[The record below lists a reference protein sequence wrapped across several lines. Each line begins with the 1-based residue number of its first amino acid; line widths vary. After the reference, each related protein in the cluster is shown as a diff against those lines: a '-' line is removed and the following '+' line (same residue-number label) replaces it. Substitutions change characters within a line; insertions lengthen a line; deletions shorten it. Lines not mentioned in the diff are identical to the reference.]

1 VSWGERVKLS
11 SARREA
17 KILSY
22 PVPEGKQAKL
32 PSVTTKRRKQME
44 QKEERVQ
51 VYDVTALTSLEK
63 LEPVRVR
70 PGMYIGST
78 GIKGLHH
85 CIWEILDNAIDEIS
99 NGFGDSAAVI
109 LNKDKTVTIVDNG
122 RGIPTG
128 MHPTKKKSGVEMV
141 FTELHTGGKFNND
154 VYKTSGGLHGVGAAV
169 VNALSKWLEV
179 EVKQNGRIYK
189 QRFEN
194 AYDRT
199 VKREMP
205 GTPVTSLEALGS
217 TKETG
222 TKVTFMPDKDVFSV
236 TEFKFEVIDERLQE
250 LAFQNKG
257 ITLKL
262 VDNRK
267 DEVVEKEYHS
277 ERGLLDFIDYLNES
291 KTPLHNPPILFD
303 GEREVNGLNMYGEV
317 CVQFT
322 DSTTE
327 YIASYV
333 NNIPTTESGTHESG
347 FKTGMTRA
355 FKEWA
360 KKLNLIKE
368 KDKEFEGDDLREG
381 MTAIVRIKIS
391 NPIFEGQT
399 KTKLGNTEAYTMM
412 NDLAYTKFSEWIED
426 NKDTAASMINN
437 ALDAAARREKIKK
450 INEAEKKKI
459 GKGTAPLAGK
469 IAVCTMKD
477 PTVCEFIVVEGDS
490 AGGSAKQARD
500 RRFQT
505 IMPSKGK
512 IMNTEK
518 QKLENVLGSEELK
531 IFNTAIG
538 TGVLDNCKEDDLKY
552 DKIIIMSDAD
562 VDGYHIRTLWMTYI
576 YRYMR
581 SIIAN
586 GHLYLAQP
594 PLYKVYKQGK
604 GGEIVKYAYSDDE
617 LEKVKKEVG
626 KGALLQ
632 RYKGLGEM
640 NPQQL
645 WETTLNP
652 ETRTLHQITIEDA
665 AKAEKM
671 VSLLMGDVVAP
682 RKNYMY
688 KYAEF

>member
-1 VSWGERVKLS
+1 
-11 SARREA
+11 
-17 KILSY
+17 
-22 PVPEGKQAKL
+22 
-32 PSVTTKRRKQME
+32 ME
-44 QKEERVQ
+44 LKKMDS
-51 VYDVTALTSLEK
+51 YDVTDLRSLEK

-78 GIKGLHH
+78 GNKGLHH
-85 CIWEILDNAIDEIS
+85 CIWEIIDNSIDEIS
-99 NGFGDSAAVI
+99 NGFGD
-109 LNKDKTVTIVDNG
+109 KVTITINEDKSITILDNG

-128 MHPTKKKSGVEMV
+128 IHPTKKKSGVEMV
-141 FTELHTGGKFNND
+141 FTELHTGGKFDNKN
-154 VYKTSGGLHGVGAAV
+154 YKTSGGLHGVGAAV
-169 VNALSKWLEV
+169 VNALSKFLEV
-179 EVKQNGRIYK
+179 EVYQNGKVYR
-189 QRFEN
+189 QRFEY
-194 AYDRT
+194 AYDKEL
-199 VKREMP
+199 KRDMP
-205 GTPVTSLEALGS
+205 GTPVTDLEIVGKS
-217 TKETG
+217 IKTG
-222 TKVTFMPDKDVFSV
+222 TKVTFKPDNEIFS
-236 TEFKFEVIDERLQE
+236 TTDFKFDIIDERLQE

-257 ITLKL
+257 IRLELIDK
-262 VDNRK
+262 RK
-267 DEVVEKEYHS
+267 GHENSKEYYS
-277 ERGLLDFIDYLNES
+277 ENGLLDFINYLNES
-291 KTPLHNPPILFD
+291 KTPIHEKPIIFD
-303 GEREVNGLNMYGEV
+303 GERLVNNIQMYGEV
-317 CVQFT
+317 CMQFT
-322 DSTTE
+322 DPTTE

-333 NNIPTTESGTHESG
+333 NNIPTTEAGTHETG

-360 KKLNLIKE
+360 KKLGLVKE

-381 MTAIVRIKIS
+381 MTAIVRIKIT
-391 NPIFEGQT
+391 NPVFEGQT
-399 KTKLGNTEAYTMM
+399 KTKLGNNEAYTMM
-412 NDLAYTKFSEWIED
+412 NDLVYTKFGEWIED
-426 NKDTAASMINN
+426 NKPLATTIINN
-437 ALDAAARREKIKK
+437 ALEAAKRRDKIKK

-469 IAVCTMKD
+469 VAVCTLKD
-477 PTVCEFIVVEGDS
+477 RNVNEFIVVEGDS

-518 QKLENVLGSEELK
+518 QKLENVLASEELK

-538 TGVLDNCKEDDLKY
+538 TGTLDNYKEEDLKY

-581 SIIAN
+581 PLITN

-594 PLYKVYKQGK
+594 PLYKVYKEGK
-604 GGEIVKYAYSDDE
+604 GKSIVKYAYSDDQ
-617 LEKVKKEVG
+617 LEEVKKEVG
-626 KGALLQ
+626 KGALIQ

-640 NPQQL
+640 NPDQL

-652 ETRTLHQITIEDA
+652 ETRTLLQVNIEDA

-671 VSLLMGDVVAP
+671 VSLLMGDIVEP

-688 KYAEF
+688 KYGEF

>member
-1 VSWGERVKLS
+1 MEHKD
-11 SARREA
+11 ENN
-17 KILSY
+17 
-22 PVPEGKQAKL
+22 VP
-32 PSVTTKRRKQME
+32 
-44 QKEERVQ
+44 

-78 GIKGLHH
+78 GTKGLHH

-99 NGFGDSAAVI
+99 NGFGNMAVI
-109 LNKDKTVTIVDNG
+109 VLNRDKSATIMDNG
-122 RGIPTG
+122 RGVPTG
-128 MHPTKKKSGVEMV
+128 IHPTKKKSGVEMV
-141 FTELHTGGKFNND
+141 YTELHTGGKFNND
-154 VYKTSGGLHGVGAAV
+154 VYKTSGGLHGVGASV
-169 VNALSKWLEV
+169 VNALSEWMEV
-179 EVKQNGRIYK
+179 EVYQNNHIYK
-189 QRFEN
+189 QRYEY
-194 AYDRT
+194 AYDKSL
-199 VKREMP
+199 KRMMP
-205 GTPVTSLEALGS
+205 GTPVTHLEVIGD
-217 TKETG
+217 TDKTG
-222 TKVTFMPDKDVFSV
+222 TKVTFMPDKSVFSSID
-236 TEFKFEVIDERLQE
+236 FKLDIIDERLQE

-262 VDNRK
+262 IDNRK
-267 DEVVEKEYHS
+267 EETVEKVYHS

-303 GEREVNGLNMYGEV
+303 GEREVAGINMYGEA
-317 CVQFT
+317 CIQFT

-333 NNIPTTESGTHESG
+333 NNIPTTEAGTHESG

-360 KKLNLIKE
+360 KKLNLLKE

-381 MTAIVRIKIS
+381 MTAIIRIKIS

-399 KTKLGNTEAYTMM
+399 KTKLGNNEAYTMM
-412 NDLAYTKFSEWIED
+412 NDLAYTRFSEWIED
-426 NKDTAASMINN
+426 NKDTAAIIINN
-437 ALDAAARREKIKK
+437 AIDAALRREKIKK
-450 INEAEKKKI
+450 INDAEKKKI
-459 GKGTAPLAGK
+459 GKGAAPLAGK
-469 IAVCTMKD
+469 IAVCTLKD
-477 PTVCEFIVVEGDS
+477 PDVTEFIVVEGDS

-538 TGVLDNCKEDDLKY
+538 TGIGENYNENDLKY

-581 SIIAN
+581 PLIAN
-586 GHLYLAQP
+586 GHLYIALP
-594 PLYKVYKQGK
+594 PLYKVYKQTK
-604 GGEIVKYAYSDDE
+604 QGEVVKYAYSDDD
-617 LEKVKKEVG
+617 LDSVKKQIG
-626 KGALLQ
+626 KGALIQ

-640 NPQQL
+640 NPDQL

-652 ETRTLHQITIEDA
+652 ETRTLQQITIEDA
-665 AKAEKM
+665 AKSEKM
-671 VSLLMGDVVAP
+671 ISLLMGDVVEP

>member
-1 VSWGERVKLS
+1 MSNTS
-11 SARREA
+11 
-17 KILSY
+17 
-22 PVPEGKQAKL
+22 
-32 PSVTTKRRKQME
+32 
-44 QKEERVQ
+44 
-51 VYDVTALTSLEK
+51 YDVTDLTSLEK

-78 GIKGLHH
+78 GSKGLHH
-85 CIWEILDNAIDEIS
+85 CLWEILDNAIDEIA
-99 NGFGDSAAVI
+99 NGFGDKATVI
-109 LNKDKTVTIVDNG
+109 LNQDKSISVIDNG

-128 MHPTKKKSGVEMV
+128 IHPIKKKSGVEMV
-141 FTELHTGGKFNND
+141 FTELHTGGKFDNKN
-154 VYKTSGGLHGVGAAV
+154 YKTSGGLHGVGAAV
-169 VNALSKWLEV
+169 VNALSKWVEV
-179 EVKQNGRIYK
+179 EVYQNGNIYK
-189 QRFEN
+189 QRFEY
-194 AYDRT
+194 AYDKEL
-199 VKREMP
+199 KREMP
-205 GTPVTSLEALGS
+205 GTPVTKLEVIGKTDKTGS
-217 TKETG
+217 KI
-222 TKVTFMPDKDVFSV
+222 TFMPDKNIFSTV
-236 TEFKFEVIDERLQE
+236 EFKFDNIDERLQE

-257 ITLKL
+257 IHLEFI
-262 VDNRK
+262 DRRK
-267 DEVVEKEYHS
+267 AIEEKKEYYS

-291 KTPLHNPPILFD
+291 KTPLHAQPILFE
-303 GEREVNGLNMYGEV
+303 GEKVVNNIQMSGEV

-333 NNIPTTESGTHESG
+333 NNIPTTEAGTHETG

-360 KKLNLIKE
+360 RKMGIVKE

-381 MTAIVRIKIS
+381 MTAIIRIKIS
-391 NPIFEGQT
+391 NPVFEGQT
-399 KTKLGNTEAYTMM
+399 KTKLGNNEAYTMM
-412 NDLAYTKFSEWIED
+412 NDLAYPKFSEWIED
-426 NKDTAASMINN
+426 NKDLASNIMNN
-437 ALDAAARREKIKK
+437 ALQAALRRDKIKK
-450 INEAEKKKI
+450 INDAEKKKI

-477 PTVCEFIVVEGDS
+477 TSVTEFIVVEGDS

-518 QKLENVLGSEELK
+518 QKLENVLASEELRL
-531 IFNTAIG
+531 FNAAIG
-538 TGVLDNCKEDDLKY
+538 TGTLDNYNEENLKY

-581 SIIAN
+581 PMIAN

-594 PLYKVYKQGK
+594 PLYKVYKDGK
-604 GGEIVKYAYSDDE
+604 NKSEQIYAYNDEE
-617 LEKVKKEVG
+617 LEIAKKKIG
-626 KGALLQ
+626 RGALIQ

-640 NPQQL
+640 NPDQL

-652 ETRTLHQITIEDA
+652 ETRTLYQVTIEDA
-665 AKAEKM
+665 AKAERM
-671 VSLLMGDVVAP
+671 ISLLMGDVVEP
-682 RKNYMY
+682 RKKYMY

>member
-1 VSWGERVKLS
+1 
-11 SARREA
+11 
-17 KILSY
+17 
-22 PVPEGKQAKL
+22 
-32 PSVTTKRRKQME
+32 ME
-44 QKEERVQ
+44 LKKMDS
-51 VYDVTALTSLEK
+51 YDVTDLRSLEK

-78 GIKGLHH
+78 GNKGLHH
-85 CIWEILDNAIDEIS
+85 CIWEIIDNSIDEIS
-99 NGFGDSAAVI
+99 NGFGD
-109 LNKDKTVTIVDNG
+109 KVTITINEDKSITILDNG

-128 MHPTKKKSGVEMV
+128 IHPTKKKSGVEMV
-141 FTELHTGGKFNND
+141 FTELHTGGKFDNKN
-154 VYKTSGGLHGVGAAV
+154 YKTSGGLHGVGAAV
-169 VNALSKWLEV
+169 VNALSKFLEV
-179 EVKQNGRIYK
+179 EVYQNGKVYR
-189 QRFEN
+189 QRFEY
-194 AYDRT
+194 AYDKEL
-199 VKREMP
+199 KRDMP
-205 GTPVTSLEALGS
+205 GTPVTDLEIVGKS
-217 TKETG
+217 IKTG
-222 TKVTFMPDKDVFSV
+222 TKVTFKPDNEIFS
-236 TEFKFEVIDERLQE
+236 TTDFKFGIIDERLQE

-257 ITLKL
+257 IRLELIDK
-262 VDNRK
+262 RK
-267 DEVVEKEYHS
+267 GHENSKEYYS
-277 ERGLLDFIDYLNES
+277 ENGLLDFINYLNES
-291 KTPLHNPPILFD
+291 KTPIHEKPIIFD
-303 GEREVNGLNMYGEV
+303 GERLVNNIQMYGEV
-317 CVQFT
+317 CMQFT

-333 NNIPTTESGTHESG
+333 NNIPTTEAGTHETG

-360 KKLNLIKE
+360 KKLGLVKE

-381 MTAIVRIKIS
+381 MTAIVRIKIT
-391 NPIFEGQT
+391 NPVFEGQT
-399 KTKLGNTEAYTMM
+399 KTKLGNNEAYTMM
-412 NDLAYTKFSEWIED
+412 NDLVYTKFGEWIED
-426 NKDTAASMINN
+426 NKPLATTIINN
-437 ALDAAARREKIKK
+437 ALEAAKRRDKIKK

-469 IAVCTMKD
+469 VAVCTLKD
-477 PTVCEFIVVEGDS
+477 RNVNEFIVVEGDS

-518 QKLENVLGSEELK
+518 QKLENVLASEELK
-531 IFNTAIG
+531 IFNTAVG
-538 TGVLDNCKEDDLKY
+538 TGTLDNYKEEDLKY

-581 SIIAN
+581 PLITN

-594 PLYKVYKQGK
+594 PLYKVYKEGK
-604 GGEIVKYAYSDDE
+604 GKSIVKYAYSDDQ
-617 LEKVKKEVG
+617 LEEVKKEVG
-626 KGALLQ
+626 KGALIQ

-640 NPQQL
+640 NPDQL

-652 ETRTLHQITIEDA
+652 ETRTLLQVNIEDA

-671 VSLLMGDVVAP
+671 VSLLMGDIVEP

-688 KYAEF
+688 KYGEF

>member
-1 VSWGERVKLS
+1 
-11 SARREA
+11 
-17 KILSY
+17 
-22 PVPEGKQAKL
+22 
-32 PSVTTKRRKQME
+32 ME
-44 QKEERVQ
+44 LRSNNT
-51 VYDVTALTSLEK
+51 YDVTDLTSLEK

-78 GIKGLHH
+78 GSKGLHH
-85 CIWEILDNAIDEIS
+85 CIWEIIDNSIDEIA
-99 NGFGDSAAVI
+99 NGYGNKVTII
-109 LNKDKTVTIVDNG
+109 LNEDKSVTIIDNG

-128 MHPTKKKSGVEMV
+128 IHPIKKKSGVEMV
-141 FTELHTGGKFNND
+141 YTELHTGGKFDNKN
-154 VYKTSGGLHGVGAAV
+154 YKTSGGLHGVGAAV
-169 VNALSKWLEV
+169 VNALSKWVEV
-179 EVKQNGRIYK
+179 EVYQNGNIYR
-189 QRFEN
+189 QRFEY
-194 AYDRT
+194 AFDKEL
-199 VKREMP
+199 KRDMP
-205 GTPVTSLEALGS
+205 GTPVTKLEIIGK
-217 TKETG
+217 TDKTG
-222 TKVTFMPDKDVFSV
+222 TKVTFRPDEDIFS
-236 TEFKFEVIDERLQE
+236 TIDFKFDIIDSRLQE

-257 ITLKL
+257 IRLELIDT
-262 VDNRK
+262 RK
-267 DEVVEKEYHS
+267 GQEESKEYYS
-277 ERGLLDFIDYLNES
+277 ENGLLDFIKYLNES
-291 KTPLHNPPILFD
+291 KTPLHENPIIFD
-303 GEREVNGLNMYGEV
+303 GERTVGNIQMYGEI
-317 CVQFT
+317 CIQFT

-333 NNIPTTESGTHESG
+333 NNIPTTEAGTHETG

-360 KKLNLIKE
+360 KKLGLVKE

-381 MTAIVRIKIS
+381 MTAIVRIKIT
-391 NPIFEGQT
+391 NPVFEGQT
-399 KTKLGNTEAYTMM
+399 KTKLGNSEAYTMM
-412 NDLAYTKFSEWIED
+412 NDLVYTKFSEWIED
-426 NKDTAASMINN
+426 NKDLAAFLINN
-437 ALDAAARREKIKK
+437 ALEAAKRRDKIKK
-450 INEAEKKKI
+450 INDAERKKI

-469 IAVCTMKD
+469 VAVCTMKD
-477 PTVCEFIVVEGDS
+477 KTVNEFIVVEGDS

-518 QKLENVLGSEELK
+518 QKLENVLASEELK
-531 IFNTAIG
+531 IFNTAVG
-538 TGVLDNCKEDDLKY
+538 TGTLDNYREEDLKY

-581 SIIAN
+581 PLIAN

-594 PLYKVYKQGK
+594 PLYKVYRETKGK
-604 GGEIVKYAYSDDE
+604 SIVKYAYSDED

-626 KGALLQ
+626 KGALIQ

-640 NPQQL
+640 NPDQL

-652 ETRTLHQITIEDA
+652 ESRTLLRVNIEDA

-671 VSLLMGDVVAP
+671 VSLLMGDVVEP

-688 KYAEF
+688 KYGEF

>member
-1 VSWGERVKLS
+1 
-11 SARREA
+11 
-17 KILSY
+17 
-22 PVPEGKQAKL
+22 
-32 PSVTTKRRKQME
+32 M
-44 QKEERVQ
+44 KEEKKFT
-51 VYDVTALTSLEK
+51 YDVTDLTSLEK

-85 CIWEILDNAIDEIS
+85 CIWEILDNSIDEIS
-99 NGFGDSAAVI
+99 NGYGDKAIVI
-109 LNKDKTVTIVDNG
+109 LNNDKSVTIIDNG

-128 MHPTKKKSGVEMV
+128 IHPTKKKSGVEMV
-141 FTELHTGGKFNND
+141 FTELHTGGKFDNKN
-154 VYKTSGGLHGVGAAV
+154 YKTSGGLHGVGAAV

-179 EVKQNGRIYK
+179 CVNQNQKVYR
-189 QRFEN
+189 QRFEYALDKELN
-194 AYDRT
+194 K
-199 VKREMP
+199 VMP
-205 GTPVTSLEALGS
+205 GTPVTPLEIIGNS
-217 TKETG
+217 KETG
-222 TKVTFMPDKDVFSV
+222 TKVTFLPDKDVFSS
-236 TEFKFEVIDERLQE
+236 TDFKFEVIDERLQE

-257 ITLKL
+257 IHLELIDK
-262 VDNRK
+262 RK
-267 DEVVEKEYHS
+267 NEEVKKEYFS

-291 KTPLHNPPILFD
+291 KTPIHETPISFE
-303 GEREVNGLNMYGEV
+303 GERTLGDVNMYGEV
-317 CVQFT
+317 CIQFT

-327 YIASYV
+327 NIASYV
-333 NNIPTTESGTHESG
+333 NNIPTTEAGTHEAG

-355 FKEWA
+355 FKEWG
-360 KKLNLIKE
+360 KKLNIIKE

-381 MTAIVRIKIS
+381 MTAIVRIKLT
-391 NPIFEGQT
+391 NPVFEGQT
-399 KTKLGNTEAYTMM
+399 KTKLGNNEAYTMM
-412 NDLAYTKFSEWIED
+412 NDLSYSKFCEWIED
-426 NKDTAASMINN
+426 NKQVATMIINN
-437 ALDAAARREKIKK
+437 ALDAASRREKIKK

-469 IAVCTMKD
+469 VAVCTLKNKD
-477 PTVCEFIVVEGDS
+477 FMEFIVVEGDS

-518 QKLENVLGSEELK
+518 QKIENVLASEELR

-538 TGVLDNCKEDDLKY
+538 TGTLDNYKEEDLKY
-552 DKIIIMSDAD
+552 NKIIIMSDAD
-562 VDGYHIRTLWMTYI
+562 IDGFHIRTLWMTYI

-581 SIIAN
+581 PLIAN

-594 PLYKVYKQGK
+594 PLYKVYKSSK
-604 GGEIVKYAYSDDE
+604 GMDKVVYAYSDEE
-617 LEKVKKEVG
+617 LESAKKELG
-626 KGALLQ
+626 KGALIQ
-632 RYKGLGEM
+632 RFKGLGEM
-640 NPQQL
+640 NPDQL

-652 ETRTLHQITIEDA
+652 ETRTLIQVTIDDA

-671 VSLLMGDVVAP
+671 VSLLMGDIVEP

>member
-1 VSWGERVKLS
+1 MS
-11 SARREA
+11 SDKE
-17 KILSY
+17 KINIS
-22 PVPEGKQAKL
+22 
-32 PSVTTKRRKQME
+32 
-44 QKEERVQ
+44 
-51 VYDVTALTSLEK
+51 YDVTDLTSLEK

-78 GIKGLHH
+78 SSKGLHH

-99 NGFGDSAAVI
+99 NGYGNKAVVI
-109 LNKDKTVTIVDNG
+109 LNKDKSVTIMDNG
-122 RGIPTG
+122 RGVPTG
-128 MHPTKKKSGVEMV
+128 IHPIKKKSGVEMV
-141 FTELHTGGKFNND
+141 FTELHTGGKFNNKN
-154 VYKTSGGLHGVGAAV
+154 YKTSGGLHGVGAAV

-179 EVKQNGRIYK
+179 EVYQNGKIYK

-194 AYDRT
+194 AYDKELKK
-199 VKREMP
+199 VMP
-205 GTPVTSLEALGS
+205 GTPIKGLEIIGE
-217 TKETG
+217 TKKTG
-222 TKVTFMPDKDVFSV
+222 TKVTFMPDDTIFS
-236 TEFKFEVIDERLQE
+236 TIDFKFDVIDERLQE

-257 ITLKL
+257 IKL
-262 VDNRK
+262 QLIDNRK
-267 DEVVEKEYHS
+267 DQEVKKEYFS

-291 KTPLHNPPILFD
+291 KTPIHQQPILFE
-303 GEREVNGLNMYGEV
+303 GERTVSNINMYGEI
-317 CVQFT
+317 CMQFT

-333 NNIPTTESGTHESG
+333 NNIPTTEAGTHETG

-360 KKLNLIKE
+360 RKLSLIKE

-381 MTAIVRIKIS
+381 ITAIVRIKIT
-391 NPIFEGQT
+391 NPVFEGQT

-412 NDLAYTKFSEWIED
+412 NDLAYTKLCEWIED
-426 NKDTAASMINN
+426 NKEIATSIINN

-450 INEAEKKKI
+450 INDAEKKKI
-459 GKGTAPLAGK
+459 GKGAAPLAGK
-469 IAVCTMKD
+469 VAVCTLKD
-477 PTVCEFIVVEGDS
+477 NSVNEFIVVEGDS

-538 TGVLDNCKEDDLKY
+538 TGTLDNYKEEDLKY
-552 DKIIIMSDAD
+552 NKIIIMSDAD

-581 SIIAN
+581 PLIAN
-586 GHLYLAQP
+586 NHLYLAQP
-594 PLYKVYKQGK
+594 PLYKVYKNTK
-604 GGEIVKYAYSDDE
+604 SGEVVKYAYSDEE
-617 LEKVKKEVG
+617 LEKAKKEIG
-626 KGALLQ
+626 KGALIQ

-640 NPQQL
+640 NV
-645 WETTLNP
+645 
-652 ETRTLHQITIEDA
+652 RH
-665 AKAEKM
+665 
-671 VSLLMGDVVAP
+671 VC
-682 RKNYMY
+682 
-688 KYAEF
+688 

>member
-1 VSWGERVKLS
+1 
-11 SARREA
+11 
-17 KILSY
+17 
-22 PVPEGKQAKL
+22 
-32 PSVTTKRRKQME
+32 ME
-44 QKEERVQ
+44 LKKMDS
-51 VYDVTALTSLEK
+51 YDVTDLRSLEK

-78 GIKGLHH
+78 GNKGLHH
-85 CIWEILDNAIDEIS
+85 CIWEIIDNSIDEIS
-99 NGFGDSAAVI
+99 NGFGD
-109 LNKDKTVTIVDNG
+109 KVTITINEDKSITILDNG

-128 MHPTKKKSGVEMV
+128 IHPTKKKSGVEMV
-141 FTELHTGGKFNND
+141 FTELHTGGKFDNKN
-154 VYKTSGGLHGVGAAV
+154 YKTSGGLHGVGAAV
-169 VNALSKWLEV
+169 VNALSKFLEV
-179 EVKQNGRIYK
+179 EVYQNGKVYR
-189 QRFEN
+189 QRFEY
-194 AYDRT
+194 AYDKEL
-199 VKREMP
+199 KRDMP
-205 GTPVTSLEALGS
+205 GTPVTDLESVGKS
-217 TKETG
+217 IKTG
-222 TKVTFMPDKDVFSV
+222 TKVTFKPDNEIFS
-236 TEFKFEVIDERLQE
+236 TTDFKFDIIDERLQE

-257 ITLKL
+257 IRLELIDK
-262 VDNRK
+262 RK
-267 DEVVEKEYHS
+267 GHENSKEYYS
-277 ERGLLDFIDYLNES
+277 ENGLLDFINYLNES
-291 KTPLHNPPILFD
+291 KTPIHEKPIIFD
-303 GEREVNGLNMYGEV
+303 GERLVNNIQMYGEV
-317 CVQFT
+317 CMQFT

-333 NNIPTTESGTHESG
+333 NNIPTTEAGTHETG

-360 KKLNLIKE
+360 KKLGLVKE

-381 MTAIVRIKIS
+381 MTAIVRIKIT
-391 NPIFEGQT
+391 NPVFEGQT
-399 KTKLGNTEAYTMM
+399 KTKLGNNEAYTMM
-412 NDLAYTKFSEWIED
+412 NDLVYTKFGEWIED
-426 NKDTAASMINN
+426 NKPLATTIINN
-437 ALDAAARREKIKK
+437 ALEAAKRRDKIKK

-469 IAVCTMKD
+469 VAVCTLKD
-477 PTVCEFIVVEGDS
+477 RNVNEFIVVEGDS

-518 QKLENVLGSEELK
+518 QKLENVLASEELK
-531 IFNTAIG
+531 IFNTAVG
-538 TGVLDNCKEDDLKY
+538 TGTLDNYKEEDLKY

-581 SIIAN
+581 PLITN

-594 PLYKVYKQGK
+594 PLYKVYKEGK
-604 GGEIVKYAYSDDE
+604 GKSIVKYAYSDDQ
-617 LEKVKKEVG
+617 LEEVKKEVG
-626 KGALLQ
+626 KGALIQ

-640 NPQQL
+640 NPDQL

-652 ETRTLHQITIEDA
+652 ETRTLLQVNIEDA

-671 VSLLMGDVVAP
+671 VSLLMGDIVEP

-688 KYAEF
+688 KYGEF

>member
-1 VSWGERVKLS
+1 
-11 SARREA
+11 
-17 KILSY
+17 
-22 PVPEGKQAKL
+22 
-32 PSVTTKRRKQME
+32 M
-44 QKEERVQ
+44 KEEKKFT
-51 VYDVTALTSLEK
+51 YDVTDLTSLEK

-85 CIWEILDNAIDEIS
+85 CVWEILDNSIDEIS
-99 NGFGDSAAVI
+99 NGYGDKAIVI
-109 LNKDKTVTIVDNG
+109 LNNDKSVTIIDNG

-128 MHPTKKKSGVEMV
+128 IHPTKKKSGVEMV
-141 FTELHTGGKFNND
+141 FTELHTGGKFDNKN
-154 VYKTSGGLHGVGAAV
+154 YKTSGGLHGVGAAV

-179 EVKQNGRIYK
+179 CVNQNQKVYR
-189 QRFEN
+189 QRFEYALDKELN
-194 AYDRT
+194 K
-199 VKREMP
+199 VMP
-205 GTPVTSLEALGS
+205 GTPVTSLEIIGTS
-217 TKETG
+217 KETG
-222 TKVTFMPDKDVFSV
+222 TKVTFLPDKDVFSS
-236 TEFKFEVIDERLQE
+236 TDFKFEVIDERLQE

-257 ITLKL
+257 IHLELIDK
-262 VDNRK
+262 RK
-267 DEVVEKEYHS
+267 NEEVRKEYFS

-291 KTPLHNPPILFD
+291 KTPIHETPISFE
-303 GEREVNGLNMYGEV
+303 GERTLGDVNMYGEV
-317 CVQFT
+317 CIQFT

-327 YIASYV
+327 NIASYV
-333 NNIPTTESGTHESG
+333 NNIPTTEAGTHEAG

-355 FKEWA
+355 FKEWG
-360 KKLNLIKE
+360 KKLNIIKE

-381 MTAIVRIKIS
+381 MTAIVRIKLT
-391 NPIFEGQT
+391 NPVFEGQT
-399 KTKLGNTEAYTMM
+399 KTKLGNNEAYTMM
-412 NDLAYTKFSEWIED
+412 NDLSYSKFCEWIED
-426 NKDTAASMINN
+426 NKQVATMIINN
-437 ALDAAARREKIKK
+437 ALDAASRREKIKK

-469 IAVCTMKD
+469 VAVCTLKNKD
-477 PTVCEFIVVEGDS
+477 FMEFIVVEGDS

-518 QKLENVLGSEELK
+518 QKIENVLASEELR

-538 TGVLDNCKEDDLKY
+538 TGTLDNYKEEDLKY
-552 DKIIIMSDAD
+552 NKIIIMSDAD
-562 VDGYHIRTLWMTYI
+562 VDGFHIRTLWMTYI

-581 SIIAN
+581 PLIAN

-594 PLYKVYKQGK
+594 PLYKVYKSSK
-604 GGEIVKYAYSDDE
+604 GMDKVVYAYSDEE
-617 LEKVKKEVG
+617 LESAKKELG
-626 KGALLQ
+626 KGALIQ
-632 RYKGLGEM
+632 RFKGLGEM
-640 NPQQL
+640 NPDQL

-652 ETRTLHQITIEDA
+652 ETRTLIQVTIDDA

-671 VSLLMGDVVAP
+671 VSLLMGDTVEP

>member
-1 VSWGERVKLS
+1 
-11 SARREA
+11 
-17 KILSY
+17 
-22 PVPEGKQAKL
+22 
-32 PSVTTKRRKQME
+32 ME
-44 QKEERVQ
+44 LRSNNT
-51 VYDVTALTSLEK
+51 YDVTDLTSLEK

-78 GIKGLHH
+78 GSKGLHH
-85 CIWEILDNAIDEIS
+85 CIWEIIDNSIDEIA
-99 NGFGDSAAVI
+99 NGYGNKVTII
-109 LNKDKTVTIVDNG
+109 LNEDKSVTIIDNG

-128 MHPTKKKSGVEMV
+128 IHPIKKKSGVEMV
-141 FTELHTGGKFNND
+141 YTELHTGGKFDNKN
-154 VYKTSGGLHGVGAAV
+154 YKTSGGLHGVGAAV
-169 VNALSKWLEV
+169 VNALSKWVEV
-179 EVKQNGRIYK
+179 EVYQNGNIYR
-189 QRFEN
+189 QRFEY
-194 AYDRT
+194 AFDKEL
-199 VKREMP
+199 KRDMP
-205 GTPVTSLEALGS
+205 GTPVTELKVIGK
-217 TKETG
+217 TDKTG
-222 TKVTFMPDKDVFSV
+222 TKVTFRPDEEIFS
-236 TEFKFEVIDERLQE
+236 TIDFKFDIIDSRLQE

-257 ITLKL
+257 IRLELIDT
-262 VDNRK
+262 RK
-267 DEVVEKEYHS
+267 GQEASKEYYS
-277 ERGLLDFIDYLNES
+277 ENGLLDFIKYLNES
-291 KTPLHNPPILFD
+291 KTPIHENPIIFD
-303 GEREVNGLNMYGEV
+303 GERTVGNIQMYGEI
-317 CVQFT
+317 CIQFT

-333 NNIPTTESGTHESG
+333 NNIPTTEAGTHETG

-360 KKLNLIKE
+360 KKLGLVKE

-381 MTAIVRIKIS
+381 MTAIVRIKIT
-391 NPIFEGQT
+391 NPVFEGQT
-399 KTKLGNTEAYTMM
+399 KTKLGNSEAYTMM
-412 NDLAYTKFSEWIED
+412 NDLVYTKFSEWIED
-426 NKDTAASMINN
+426 NKELATFLINN
-437 ALDAAARREKIKK
+437 ALEAAKRRDKIKK
-450 INEAEKKKI
+450 INDAERKKI

-469 IAVCTMKD
+469 VAVCTLKD
-477 PTVCEFIVVEGDS
+477 KTVNEFIVVEGDS

-518 QKLENVLGSEELK
+518 QKLENVLASEELK

-538 TGVLDNCKEDDLKY
+538 TGTLDNYKEEDLKY

-581 SIIAN
+581 PLIAN

-594 PLYKVYKQGK
+594 PLYKVYRETKGK
-604 GGEIVKYAYSDDE
+604 SIVKYAYSDDD

-626 KGALLQ
+626 KGALIQ

-640 NPQQL
+640 NPDQL
-645 WETTLNP
+645 WDTTLNP
-652 ETRTLHQITIEDA
+652 ESRTLLRVKIEDA

-671 VSLLMGDVVAP
+671 VSLLMGDVVEP

-688 KYAEF
+688 KYGEF

>member
-1 VSWGERVKLS
+1 
-11 SARREA
+11 
-17 KILSY
+17 
-22 PVPEGKQAKL
+22 
-32 PSVTTKRRKQME
+32 ME
-44 QKEERVQ
+44 LRSNNT
-51 VYDVTALTSLEK
+51 YDVTDLTSLEK

-78 GIKGLHH
+78 GSKGLHH
-85 CIWEILDNAIDEIS
+85 CIWEIIDNSIDEIA
-99 NGFGDSAAVI
+99 NGYGNKVTII
-109 LNKDKTVTIVDNG
+109 LNEDKSVTIIDNG

-128 MHPTKKKSGVEMV
+128 IHPIKKKSGVEMV
-141 FTELHTGGKFNND
+141 YTELHTGGKFDNKN
-154 VYKTSGGLHGVGAAV
+154 YKTSGGLHGVGAAV
-169 VNALSKWLEV
+169 VNALSKWVEV
-179 EVKQNGRIYK
+179 EVYQNGNIYR
-189 QRFEN
+189 QRFEY
-194 AYDRT
+194 AFDKEL
-199 VKREMP
+199 KREMP
-205 GTPVTSLEALGS
+205 GTPVSKLEIIGK
-217 TKETG
+217 TDKTG
-222 TKVTFMPDKDVFSV
+222 TKVTFRPDEDIFS
-236 TEFKFEVIDERLQE
+236 TIDFRFDIIDSRLQE

-257 ITLKL
+257 IRLELIDT
-262 VDNRK
+262 RK
-267 DEVVEKEYHS
+267 GQEESKEYYS
-277 ERGLLDFIDYLNES
+277 ENGLLDFIKYLNES
-291 KTPLHNPPILFD
+291 KTPLHENPIIFD
-303 GEREVNGLNMYGEV
+303 GERTVANIQMYGEI
-317 CVQFT
+317 CIQFT

-333 NNIPTTESGTHESG
+333 NNIPTTEAGTHETG

-360 KKLNLIKE
+360 KKLGLVKE

-381 MTAIVRIKIS
+381 MTAIVRIKIT
-391 NPIFEGQT
+391 NPVFEGQT
-399 KTKLGNTEAYTMM
+399 KTKLGNSEAYTMM
-412 NDLAYTKFSEWIED
+412 NDLVYTKFSEWIED
-426 NKDTAASMINN
+426 NKDLAAFLINN
-437 ALDAAARREKIKK
+437 ALEAAKRRDKIKK
-450 INEAEKKKI
+450 INDAERKKI

-469 IAVCTMKD
+469 VAVCTMKD
-477 PTVCEFIVVEGDS
+477 KTVNEFIVVEGDS

-518 QKLENVLGSEELK
+518 QKLENVLASEELK
-531 IFNTAIG
+531 IFNTAVG
-538 TGVLDNCKEDDLKY
+538 TGTLDNYREEDLKY

-581 SIIAN
+581 PLIAN

-594 PLYKVYKQGK
+594 PLYKVYRETKGK
-604 GGEIVKYAYSDDE
+604 SIVKYAYSDED

-626 KGALLQ
+626 KGALIQ

-640 NPQQL
+640 NPDQL

-652 ETRTLHQITIEDA
+652 ESRTLLRVNIEDA

-671 VSLLMGDVVAP
+671 VSLLMGDVVEP

-688 KYAEF
+688 KYGEF

>member
-1 VSWGERVKLS
+1 MSNTS
-11 SARREA
+11 
-17 KILSY
+17 
-22 PVPEGKQAKL
+22 
-32 PSVTTKRRKQME
+32 
-44 QKEERVQ
+44 
-51 VYDVTALTSLEK
+51 YDVTDLTSLEK

-78 GIKGLHH
+78 GSKGLHH
-85 CIWEILDNAIDEIS
+85 CLWEILDNAIDEIA
-99 NGFGDSAAVI
+99 NGFGDKATVI
-109 LNKDKTVTIVDNG
+109 LNQDKSISVIDNG

-128 MHPTKKKSGVEMV
+128 IHPIKKKSGVEMV
-141 FTELHTGGKFNND
+141 FTELHTGGKFDNKN
-154 VYKTSGGLHGVGAAV
+154 YKTSGGLHGVGAAV
-169 VNALSKWLEV
+169 VNALSKWVEV
-179 EVKQNGRIYK
+179 EVYQNGNIYK
-189 QRFEN
+189 QRFEY
-194 AYDRT
+194 AYDKEL
-199 VKREMP
+199 KREMP
-205 GTPVTSLEALGS
+205 GTPVTKLEVIGKTDKTGS
-217 TKETG
+217 KI
-222 TKVTFMPDKDVFSV
+222 TFMPDKNIFSTV
-236 TEFKFEVIDERLQE
+236 EFKFDNIDERLQE

-257 ITLKL
+257 IHLEFI
-262 VDNRK
+262 DRRK
-267 DEVVEKEYHS
+267 AIEEKKEYYS

-291 KTPLHNPPILFD
+291 KTPLHAQPILFE
-303 GEREVNGLNMYGEV
+303 GEKVVNNIQMSGEV

-333 NNIPTTESGTHESG
+333 NNIPTTEAGTHETG

-360 KKLNLIKE
+360 RKMGIVKE

-381 MTAIVRIKIS
+381 MTAIIRIKIS
-391 NPIFEGQT
+391 NPVFEGQT
-399 KTKLGNTEAYTMM
+399 KTKLGNNEAYTMM

-426 NKDTAASMINN
+426 NKDLASNIMNN
-437 ALDAAARREKIKK
+437 ALQAALRRDKIKK
-450 INEAEKKKI
+450 INDAEKKKI

-477 PTVCEFIVVEGDS
+477 TSVTEFIVVEGDS

-518 QKLENVLGSEELK
+518 QKLENVLASEELRL
-531 IFNTAIG
+531 FNAAIG
-538 TGVLDNCKEDDLKY
+538 TGTLDNYNEENLKY

-581 SIIAN
+581 PMIAN

-594 PLYKVYKQGK
+594 PLYKVYKDGK
-604 GGEIVKYAYSDDE
+604 NKSEQIYAYNDEE
-617 LEKVKKEVG
+617 LEIAKKKIG
-626 KGALLQ
+626 KGALIQ

-640 NPQQL
+640 NPDQL

-652 ETRTLHQITIEDA
+652 ETRTLYQVTIEDA
-665 AKAEKM
+665 AKAERM
-671 VSLLMGDVVAP
+671 ISLLMGDVVEP
-682 RKNYMY
+682 RKKYMY